1 MKKRLLTLALALMLA
16 MASLAMLA
24 SCDLSGLTGGGGTTC
39 TSHKDENKDHK
50 CDTCEKVLTTCAD
63 TDKDH
68 KCDLC
73 GKALSECKDE
83 DGDHACDL
91 CEKTLGTCEDKNND
105 HKCDICEEVLTACA
119 DTDNDHKCDTCDET
133 LSQCAD
139 GDTDGRCDICGEA
152 MIPAHTCE
160 DSYPKDHK
168 CDVCDKKLSE
178 HTDQNNDHR
187 CDHCYNR
194 ATYCADADNDH
205 ACDICTE
212 VKTSCMDGD
221 NNGVCDICGETV
233 TVTEGADG
241 SALRTENLPFAGCYG
256 IAATNTATDFSGST
270 LYFLPGLDSYRF
282 YLFFSFELDD
292 LVFTDGAEYGSF
304 VSEEGYI
311 KDGRFVVPVTYTP
324 NGTQLCT
331 EIGVQYMQFTKRATG
346 QTNYL
351 TRGVHLRFVLNCVV
365 PSFLGVSADGN
376 YANASDTVTIN
387 FTDIVNAPAEGFY
400 IYLHFDNQVGGG
412 RIHGN
417 NLNNY
422 RNYALYEDG
431 IYTLKC
437 ELNAAQIG
445 SHKPIITFSY
455 IPASIG
461 LAGIVDLY
469 NTFTLVVEPGTP
481 CAECSENKQYPDG
494 HCDTCG
500 NPLPPC
506 DHTDTDKDHKCD
518 LCTETISQC
527 ADEDGDHFCD
537 LCEERRTYC
546 YDRTGDH
553 LCDLCNERLACNDAN
568 RDHKCDICEEK
579 LSDCFDNACDGICD
593 WCEAPIESIKTYEQ
607 ILAELSYDDSALPVW
622 RVAISCDYAP
632 YTFVNRGLKKGEWFV
647 GSEVLLAKYL
657 ARELGYRIEF
667 VPMTHE
673 GSMLCAAR
681 GAVDCAINALHNG
694 FAYDVLKSEIYHSAK
709 NPSNESTDHYVV
721 FLAPT
726 KEDDLAKINAAI
738 EKLVA
743 DGLYEQWFAAAEA
756 YADTMHPQLL
766 DIQGY
771 EDNGIKIGGDEDLI
785 CIHKNENGD
794 HHCDLC
800 GDRLTWCTDENT
812 DGTCDICS
820 NPTKS
825 VYEQYLKDYTF
836 NDDNCPVLRVA
847 VCTDY
852 APYLFVNR
860 GLARD
865 EWFCGADALMIRY
878 LAKSLGYK
886 IEYVPLSREACITA
900 IRNGE
905 ADCAIGA
912 LRDGLVYEFRESLS
926 YHYAENPI
934 TGYQEYFHIYCSEET
949 MQDLVY
955 DINDLIFYFRED
967 ENSLYKSWVAAA
979 EAYIDTL
986 PPLHLDDKGYDA
998 NGNKIGGNE
1007 DLVCPHTDAVIDHYC
1022 DACHTLLNY
1031 YVDDIGHNGICDICN
1046 EPLTS
1051 HSKDAVGPSFVGLS
1065 YTPDGTYNDNG
1076 RIFFHSKATTTVY
1089 LKFTKPVTMQPLT
1102 LNNHAITF
1110 AEYSHTEDEYIVSA
1124 TFTINTFNLDGAQPC
1139 FEWKDFFGKKH
1150 SKIIGVYRIPEFAGA
1165 AENGT
1170 ITSGPLTFTEGASF
1184 VVQLATAGQAEITA
1198 LYIGDTELTFSL
1210 GNVQSIQ
1217 VSIPNYGS
1225 THGNLYTLTVT
1236 DGAHVPYGES
1246 EITVRYKVAGTPSGD
1261 GAPFS
1266 DFKITVN
1273 KKKAISE
1280 EATKDTYLSLLEALQ
1295 QANNATAEW
1304 RVAIAP
1310 ELAPYLFSDL
1320 SLATDDWF
1328 VGAEILFIHRLAYE
1342 MNYRVVLVPLS
1353 KEGCITAL
1361 KNGMADAAIGCFTA
1375 EEKNALGVLSSQAYT
1390 AIIDPAA
1397 IAPTELFVLVA
1408 ANKENDL
1415 SMIDKAIDFIQS
1427 EGAYDT
1433 WLAAAQSY
1441 VDASEAEDID
1451 EYGYYAD
1458 GKKIDASGVCKHEDE
1473 NGDHICDN
1481 CGFEGMFCE
1490 DGDYDGYCDSCYLP
1504 IAGADLLMNPSLV
1517 GYGTDPTEGFFEA
1530 LGMIELK
1537 HGVATTLYLKFN
1549 CEVKD
1554 FSVLFPSGEAASTH
1568 YYTDLTGAVYRIEI
1582 PAFDH
1587 IFPQGET
1594 EFLFATDY
1602 AESSAIISYSC
1613 LPDPMPEYLG
1623 AMVNGALNYDTVSV
1637 KQGESATVQFAMNV
1651 AVNLDYLSLDGNYL
1665 EISEWESELVTDG
1678 NESYYLYTVT
1688 FSLQDISADE
1698 FELGIKYSYLGAST
1712 EGFDGMLPMFAVRVS
1727 VSRYVLLG
1735 ATVNG
1740 NDVLNSTVQIPYSTS
1755 YEILLSVNQSADAIR
1770 LATEVGVLE
1779 GELFSEQ
1786 GFFVY
1791 RFTVPE
1797 FSMSYVTAQVLAVSG
1812 NTELLFGALSFEI
1825 LAQTGGEGGEGS
1837 EGGEGGEG
1845 GGGMTEVRIPN
1856 IIEIYDCVN
1865 EISLQEKDILYIWAD
1880 GKLSIRVTYDIP
1892 VAESH
1897 IKWNDMIYTAE
1908 IAPGENSYYYT
1919 VAMPMSAS
1927 KEEGTFRLC
1936 FYENEIWS
1944 EPYEFSYKKEAAA
1957 FYGIYTEPLVPDI
1970 DNPSSFVYL
1979 PEGQPATVYLAMT
1992 AAVEPME
1999 LYIAGIDYPID
2010 PLYSPWQEGGMT
2022 FTDDDGDPIHI
2033 WFYTVELP
2041 AEVMSSEYE
2050 TIKLAFLQADPD
2062 PAGYYDNIYETYS
2075 ISIVPAV

>member
-91 CEKTLGTCEDKNND
+91 CEKTLGACEDKNND

-133 LSQCAD
+133 LTQCAD

-152 MIPAHTCE
+152 MGGQTPPHTCA
-160 DSYPKDHK
+160 DTDPKDHK

-187 CDHCYNR
+187 CDHCHNR

-221 NNGVCDICGETV
+221 NNGVCDICGEAV

-256 IAATNTATDFSGST
+256 VAATNTATDFSGST

-282 YLFFSFELDD
+282 YLYFSFELDD

-304 VSEEGYI
+304 VAEEGYI
-311 KDGRFVVPVTYTP
+311 KDGRFIVPVTYTP

-417 NLNNY
+417 NFNNY

-455 IPASIG
+455 IPAPIG

-537 LCEERRTYC
+537 LCEERMTYC

-579 LSDCFDNACDGICD
+579 LSDCFDNAGDGICD
-593 WCEAPIESIKTYEQ
+593 
-607 ILAELSYDDSALPVW
+607 
-622 RVAISCDYAP
+622 
-632 YTFVNRGLKKGEWFV
+632 
-647 GSEVLLAKYL
+647 
-657 ARELGYRIEF
+657 
-667 VPMTHE
+667 
-673 GSMLCAAR
+673 
-681 GAVDCAINALHNG
+681 
-694 FAYDVLKSEIYHSAK
+694 
-709 NPSNESTDHYVV
+709 
-721 FLAPT
+721 
-726 KEDDLAKINAAI
+726 
-738 EKLVA
+738 
-743 DGLYEQWFAAAEA
+743 
-756 YADTMHPQLL
+756 
-766 DIQGY
+766 
-771 EDNGIKIGGDEDLI
+771 I
-785 CIHKNENGD
+785 CG
-794 HHCDLC
+794 
-800 GDRLTWCTDENT
+800 
-812 DGTCDICS
+812 

-900 IRNGE
+900 IQNGE

-955 DINDLIFYFRED
+955 DINDLILPFRED
-967 ENSLYKSWVAAA
+967 ENSLYKSWIAAA

-1007 DLVCPHTDAVIDHYC
+1007 DRVCPHIDAVIDHYC
-1022 DACHTLLNY
+1022 DTCHTLLNY

-1046 EPLTS
+1046 EPLDA

-1124 TFTINTFNLDGAQPC
+1124 TFTINTFGVDGTQPF

-1150 SKIIGVYRIPEFAGA
+1150 SKSIGVYRIPEFAGA

-1273 KKKAISE
+1273 KKKAVSE

-1375 EEKNALGVLSSQAYT
+1375 EEKNALGVLSSQAYA

-1408 ANKENDL
+1408 ANRENDL

-1441 VDASEAEDID
+1441 VDASEAENID

-1458 GKKIDASGVCKHEDE
+1458 GKKIDASGVCNHEDE
-1473 NGDHICDN
+1473 NGDHRCDN
-1481 CGFEGMFCE
+1481 CDFEGMFCE
-1490 DGDYDGYCDSCYLP
+1490 DGNYDGYCDSCYLP
-1504 IAGADLLMNPSLV
+1504 IAGADLLMDPRLV

-1537 HGVATTLYLKFN
+1537 YGVATTLYLKFN

-1554 FSVLFPSGEAASTH
+1554 FSVHFPSGEAASTH
-1568 YYTDLTGAVYRIEI
+1568 YYTDPTGAVYRIEI

-1587 IFPQGET
+1587 IFPQGGT
-1594 EFLFATDY
+1594 DFSFATDY
-1602 AESSAIISYSC
+1602 AESSAIISYCC
-1613 LPDPMPEYLG
+1613 LPDTMPEYLG
-1623 AMVNGALNYDTVSV
+1623 AMVNGALSYETVTV

-1665 EISEWESELVTDG
+1665 EISEWSVEPVEDG
-1678 NESYYLYTVT
+1678 GEIYYLYTVT

-1712 EGFDGMLPMFAVRVS
+1712 EGFDGMLPMFTIRVS
-1727 VSRYVLLG
+1727 VSRYNLLG

-1740 NDVLNSTVQIPYSTS
+1740 LDVLNSMVQIPHSEV

-1770 LATEVGVLE
+1770 LATEMGVLE
-1779 GELFSEQ
+1779 GDLFSEQ
-1786 GFFVY
+1786 GFYVY
-1791 RFTVPE
+1791 RFTVTE
-1797 FSMSYVTAQVLAVSG
+1797 FPMSYVTAQVFAVSG
-1812 NTELLFGALSFEI
+1812 NTEFLFGALSFEI
-1825 LAQTGGEGGEGS
+1825 LAQTGGEGSEGS

-1845 GGGMTEVRIPN
+1845 GGGMTEVRVPN
-1856 IIEIYDCVN
+1856 IDNIYDCVN
-1865 EISLQEKDILYIWAD
+1865 EISVQETDVFHVWAD
-1880 GKLSIRVTYDIP
+1880 GKLSIQITFDIP
-1892 VAESH
+1892 VAESY

-1908 IAPGENSYYYT
+1908 SAPEENSYYYT

-1936 FYENEIWS
+1936 FYDYENDIWF

-1957 FYGIYTEPLVPDI
+1957 FYGIYIEPLVPDI
-1970 DNPSSFVYL
+1970 DNPSSSVYL

-1999 LYIAGIDYPID
+1999 LYIAGIDSPIN

-2022 FTDDDGDPIHI
+2022 FTDDDGDPFHI

-2050 TIKLAFLQADPD
+2050 TIKLVFLQADPD
-2062 PAGYYDNIYETYS
+2062 PAGNYDDIYETYS